1 MSETIST
8 LTSAIPYKPDA
19 PLRPEIEKTEEELD
33 ISISYLRYEGIRQ
46 RRVSAVLVEP
56 MGDGPFPALALLH
69 PFAANKMFFFA
80 EAKALAA
87 EDFVALLVEAPHKRA
102 APHGAELDIRDPKS
116 LRSYYLQTMGDIR
129 RGYDL
134 LEQLDTVDS
143 GQLGYVG
150 QSEAAAL
157 APAISAVE
165 PRIGTVVSIAGIPR
179 ESAYWQNSAAPAAVQ
194 RREELGRLEL
204 RRLTDALAG
213 FDAVSLLAHARAHD
227 WLFQFGNADE
237 HIPDQEVEE
246 LRSHLPEAA
255 SILVYEDDHEMESLR
270 ARTDRRQW
278 LTDKLHA
285 R

>member
-1 MSETIST
+1 MSELIST
-8 LTSAIPYKPDA
+8 LNSAIPYRADA

-33 ISISYLRYEGIRQ
+33 ISVSYLRYEGIRQ

-56 MGDGPFPALALLH
+56 MGHGPFPALALLH
-69 PFAANKMFFFA
+69 PFAADKMFFFA
-80 EAKALAA
+80 EAKTLAA
-87 EDFVALLVEAPHKRA
+87 EGIVALLVEAPHKRS
-102 APHGAELDIRDPKS
+102 APHIAELDIRGPKS
-116 LRSYYLQTMGDIR
+116 MRSCYLQTMGDIR

-134 LEQLDTVDS
+134 LEQMETVAS
-143 GQLGYVG
+143 EQLGYIG
-150 QSEAAAL
+150 QNEAAAL

-179 ESAYWQNSAAPAAVQ
+179 ESAYWQNSNAPAAVQ
-194 RREELGRLEL
+194 RREELGRQEL
-204 RRLTDALAG
+204 RLLTDTLAG
-213 FDAVSLLAHARAHD
+213 FDAVSLLAHTRAHD

-255 SILVYEDDHEMESLR
+255 SILIYEDDHEMESPR